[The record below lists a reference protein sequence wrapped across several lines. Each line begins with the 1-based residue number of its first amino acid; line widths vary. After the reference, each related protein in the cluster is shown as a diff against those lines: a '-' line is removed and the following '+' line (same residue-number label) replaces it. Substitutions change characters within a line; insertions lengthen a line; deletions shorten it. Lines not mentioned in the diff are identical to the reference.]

1 MHSCSLPS
9 SSGLSS
15 YLYLNMFSVIF
26 ASFPL
31 ISGILPLAADAS
43 QLLSHVLNTGFCIVL
58 WTTGSRSR
66 KTHQSGSKSF
76 TRVVLLPSVHHMM
89 TACAN
94 CCAGIGM
101 KIFALHPNDC
111 VVCYK
116 VLPFPL
122 LHLLWQ
128 NGFYFLVFSSTN
140 ECIMMVFVQCLCLV
154 GDQICPVT
162 GQYVEKDAGSRPHLY
177 LNKSNSILS

>member
-1 MHSCSLPS
+1 
-9 SSGLSS
+9 
-15 YLYLNMFSVIF
+15 
-26 ASFPL
+26 
-31 ISGILPLAADAS
+31 
-43 QLLSHVLNTGFCIVL
+43 
-58 WTTGSRSR
+58 
-66 KTHQSGSKSF
+66 
-76 TRVVLLPSVHHMM
+76 MM
-89 TACAN
+89 TACAR
-94 CCAGIGM
+94 IGM

-111 VVCYK
+111 GVCYK

-128 NGFYFLVFSSTN
+128 NSFYFLVFSSTN
-140 ECIMMVFVQCLCLV
+140 ECIMMVFLRRLCLCLV

>member
-1 MHSCSLPS
+1 V
-9 SSGLSS
+9 
-15 YLYLNMFSVIF
+15 FTAIKF
-26 ASFPL
+26 
-31 ISGILPLAADAS
+31 
-43 QLLSHVLNTGFCIVL
+43 
-58 WTTGSRSR
+58 RSR

-76 TRVVLLPSVHHMM
+76 TRGVLLPSVHHMM

-94 CCAGIGM
+94 CGACIGM

-122 LHLLWQ
+122 LHLLQQ

-140 ECIMMVFVQCLCLV
+140 QCIMMVFLQCLCLV

-162 GQYVEKDAGSRPHLY
+162 GQYVEKDAGSRPHFY

>member
-1 MHSCSLPS
+1 MAHLVTLYKSWRYAASIGFSDICLYDMHSCSLPS
-9 SSGLSS
+9 SS
-15 YLYLNMFSVIF
+15 
-26 ASFPL
+26 
-31 ISGILPLAADAS
+31 
-43 QLLSHVLNTGFCIVL
+43 GFCIVL

-76 TRVVLLPSVHHMM
+76 TRGVLLPSVHHMM

-94 CCAGIGM
+94 CGACIGM

-122 LHLLWQ
+122 LHLLQQ

-140 ECIMMVFVQCLCLV
+140 QCIMMVFLQCLCLV

-162 GQYVEKDAGSRPHLY
+162 GQYVEKDAGSRPHFY

>member
-1 MHSCSLPS
+1 MVHLLTLYKSWRYAASIGFSDNCLHVVHSCSLPS
-9 SSGLSS
+9 SSDLERH
-15 YLYLNMFSVIF
+15 IK
-26 ASFPL
+26 
-31 ISGILPLAADAS
+31 SG
-43 QLLSHVLNTGFCIVL
+43 V
-58 WTTGSRSR
+58 
-66 KTHQSGSKSF
+66 KSF
-76 TRVVLLPSVHHMM
+76 TRGVLLPSVHHRMP
-89 TACAN
+89 ACAN
-94 CCAGIGM
+94 CCACIGM

-116 VLPFPL
+116 VLPSPL
-122 LHLLWQ
+122 LHLLRK

-162 GQYVEKDAGSRPHLY
+162 GQYMEKDAGSRPHLY